1 MQSDEQ
7 KNPNVKYTD
16 ISKAKARAASEN
28 WSYKPYTLKEFKE
41 K

>member
-1 MQSDEQ
+1 MNQDLKFDIPSDEQ

-28 WSYKPYTLKEFKE
+28 
-41 K
+41 